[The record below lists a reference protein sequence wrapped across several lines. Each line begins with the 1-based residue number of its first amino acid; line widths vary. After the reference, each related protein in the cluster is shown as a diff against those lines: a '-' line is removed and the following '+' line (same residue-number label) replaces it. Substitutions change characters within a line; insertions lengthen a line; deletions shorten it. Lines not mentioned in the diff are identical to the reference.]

1 MGSRVVVLDG
11 GIPQVGGRWGQDHG
25 ILIATELYDGIEWA
39 QGGGQIWLGPD
50 AVGGGI
56 KFLPIK
62 RLSNEGYATR
72 LGASFG
78 EGIIKQRVSYCISLV
93 IRASNGI

>member
-1 MGSRVVVLDG
+1 MEEFH
-11 GIPQVGGRWGQDHG
+11 VGGRWGQDHG

-56 KFLPIK
+56 KLS
-62 RLSNEGYATR
+62 RLNAYRMKAMQ
-72 LGASFG
+72 LD
-78 EGIIKQRVSYCISLV
+78 
-93 IRASNGI
+93 